1 LLIGTVIEFDAE
13 NSRRVEAVYMTP
25 DVVAQRRATLD
36 ALGLASGERVIDIG
50 SGPGL
55 LAREM
60 AEAVGATGLVRGVDP
75 SRSMIALAESRGAPD
90 GSAPIEYSE
99 GDACALQ
106 VPDESFD
113 AAVSTQ
119 VYEYVN
125 DMPGALAEAFRV
137 LRPGGR
143 LLILDTDWDSVVWY
157 SRDRERM
164 ARVLNAF
171 DEHLADPY
179 LPRRLGRL
187 LGDAGFAIKRRD
199 VVPILNAG
207 YDRNTY
213 SAGLVRIIAEFVPG
227 RRGVT
232 EAEAAEWADEL
243 VELGDD
249 YFFSLNRYLFVAERR

>member
-1 LLIGTVIEFDAE
+1 
-13 NSRRVEAVYMTP
+13 
-25 DVVAQRRATLD
+25 
-36 ALGLASGERVIDIG
+36 
-50 SGPGL
+50 
-55 LAREM
+55 
-60 AEAVGATGLVRGVDP
+60 
-75 SRSMIALAESRGAPD
+75 
-90 GSAPIEYSE
+90 
-99 GDACALQ
+99 
-106 VPDESFD
+106 
-113 AAVSTQ
+113 VSTQ

-232 EAEAAEWADEL
+232 EAEAAAWADEL

>member
-1 LLIGTVIEFDAE
+1 MIEFDAE

-75 SRSMIALAESRGAPD
+75 SRSMIALAESREAAD

-99 GDACALQ
+99 GDACSLQ

-119 VYEYVN
+119 VYEYVD
-125 DMPGALAEAFRV
+125 DMPRALAEAFRV

-213 SAGLVRIIAEFVPG
+213 SAGLVQIIAGFVPG

-232 EAEAAEWADEL
+232 EAEAVAWADEL

>member
-1 LLIGTVIEFDAE
+1 MIEFDAE

-36 ALGLASGERVIDIG
+36 VLGLAKGERVIDIG

-60 AEAVGATGLVRGVDP
+60 AEAVGSTGLVCGVDP
-75 SRSMIALAESRGAPD
+75 SRSMIALAESREAAD

-99 GDACALQ
+99 GDACSLQ

-119 VYEYVN
+119 VYEYVD
-125 DMPGALAEAFRV
+125 DMPRALAEAFRV

-164 ARVLNAF
+164 ARVLDAF

-213 SAGLVRIIAEFVPG
+213 SAGLVQIIAGFVPG

-232 EAEAAEWADEL
+232 EAEAVAWADEL